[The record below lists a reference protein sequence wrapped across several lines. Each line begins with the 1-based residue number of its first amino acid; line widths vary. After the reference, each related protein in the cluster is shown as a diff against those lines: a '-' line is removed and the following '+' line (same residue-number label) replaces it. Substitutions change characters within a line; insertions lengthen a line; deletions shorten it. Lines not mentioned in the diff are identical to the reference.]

1 MVQQLPVSQF
11 QAWCAGQ
18 AAGRPVVLDVREAWE
33 LQSASLRAQ
42 GFDLQCI
49 AMGEI
54 AQRLDEI
61 PRDRPIA
68 CLCHHGMRSMQVAR
82 FLEQQGF
89 EGVVNVQGGIDA
101 WSTSVDPTV
110 PRY

>member
-1 MVQQLPVSQF
+1 
-11 QAWCAGQ
+11 
-18 AAGRPVVLDVREAWE
+18 
-33 LQSASLRAQ
+33 
-42 GFDLQCI
+42 
-49 AMGEI
+49 
-54 AQRLDEI
+54 
-61 PRDRPIA
+61 
-68 CLCHHGMRSMQVAR
+68 MRSMQVAR